1 MMGILQFLVG
11 CLLLYLFIGLILAFV
26 WFAYAKIVEFDTKN
40 EQWNLVL
47 NSVIGLTL
55 FLVTVTMLWLP
66 VALPFLKKKG
76 HLLKMKRQTHVV
88 ENPESRALKLFSKPM
103 RALKS
108 RLDDWY
114 YYQ

>member
-1 MMGILQFLVG
+1 MGIFQFLLG
-11 CLLLYLFIGLILAFV
+11 CLLVYFFIGLILAFV

-40 EQWNLVL
+40 EHWNQVL

-55 FLVTVTMLWLP
+55 FLVSVTILWLP
-66 VALPFLKKKG
+66 VVLPILKKKG
-76 HLLKMKRQTHVV
+76 HLLKMKRQTNIV
-88 ENPESRALKLFSKPM
+88 ENPKLRVLKQFSRPV